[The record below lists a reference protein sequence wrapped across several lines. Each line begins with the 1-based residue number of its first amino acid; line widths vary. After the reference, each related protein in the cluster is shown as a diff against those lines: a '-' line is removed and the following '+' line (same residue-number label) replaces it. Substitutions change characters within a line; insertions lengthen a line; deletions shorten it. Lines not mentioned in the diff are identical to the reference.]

1 MYSKIA
7 KTIVASII
15 QKTDGLENAP
25 ILEELEAAGVDNQ
38 LLDEVILL
46 LDRCNLIYESGVPS
60 YASDI
65 AKNNISSLKR
75 KILLSGHNDSL
86 LEAELKMLNQP
97 AKIYLGVNY
106 NKNHDNL
113 YVKSDSGEI
122 LTIKK
127 LNSLEALNNH
137 IASHSDLAV
146 YYNDE
151 LVFIDKNT
159 SGYNNLQ

>member
-15 QKTDGLENAP
+15 QKTDSLENAP
-25 ILEELEAAGVDNQ
+25 ILEELEAAGVDNN
-38 LLDEVILL
+38 LLDEVLNL
-46 LDRCNLIYESGVPS
+46 LDRCNLVYESGIPN

-75 KILLSGHNDSL
+75 KILISNNENKSL
-86 LEAELKMLNQP
+86 ETELKMLNQP
-97 AKIYLGVNY
+97 SKIYLGVNY
-106 NKNHDNL
+106 NKRNENI

-127 LNSLEALNNH
+127 LNSLEDLNNH
-137 IASHSDLAV
+137 IASNGDLAV
-146 YYNDE
+146 YFNDE

>member
-25 ILEELEAAGVDNQ
+25 ILEELEAAGVDNT
-38 LLDEVILL
+38 LLDEVILF
-46 LDRCNLIYESGVPS
+46 LDRCNLIYESGIPS

-75 KILLSGHNDSL
+75 KILLSGHSDLSL
-86 LEAELKMLNQP
+86 EEELKLLNQP
-97 AKIYLGVNY
+97 SKIYLGVNY
-106 NKNHDNL
+106 NKNHDHL

-127 LNSLEALNNH
+127 LNSLEALNSH
-137 IASHSDLAV
+137 IASNGDLAV

>member
-15 QKTDGLENAP
+15 QKTNSVDDAP
-25 ILEELEAAGVDNQ
+25 ILEELEAAGIDSQ
-38 LLDEVILL
+38 LLEEVINL

-60 YASDI
+60 YATDI
-65 AKNNISSLKR
+65 VKNNISTLKR
-75 KILLSGHNDSL
+75 KILLYGADNQR
-86 LEAELKMLNQP
+86 LEEELRLLNQP
-97 AKIYLGVNY
+97 SKIYLGVNY
-106 NKNHDNL
+106 NKNNENI
-113 YVKSDSGEI
+113 YVKSDTGEI

-127 LNSLEALNNH
+127 INSLEDLNSH
-137 IASHSDLAV
+137 IVSNKDVVV
-146 YYNDE
+146 YFNDE

>member
-15 QKTDGLENAP
+15 QKTKGTEDAP
-25 ILEELEAAGVDNQ
+25 ILEELEASGVDNN
-38 LLDEVILL
+38 LLDEVILF
-46 LDRCNLIYESGVPS
+46 LDRCNLIYESGIPS
-60 YASDI
+60 YAKDI
-65 AKNNISSLKR
+65 ARNNISSLKR
-75 KILLSGHNDSL
+75 KILNSTESDYVS
-86 LEAELKMLNQP
+86 ETELKMLNQP
-97 AKIYLGVNY
+97 SRVYLGVNY
-106 NKNHDNL
+106 NKNNENL
-113 YVKSDSGEI
+113 YIKSDSGEI

-137 IASHSDLAV
+137 IASHSDIAV

-151 LVFIDKNT
+151 LIFIDKNT